1 MSLSTVPLSS
11 LLPPKDN
18 PRRTFDHSLIAGL
31 AQSIK
36 TDGLLQNLLV
46 RPEGDGNYRV
56 IFGKRRYLAL
66 QHLKKQGAIDGSYPV
81 PVDINDDLDDG
92 DAIRLATVENVQRE
106 QLHPMDEAEAFAKQL
121 QTGGTVEDIAEKTGF
136 SAQTVKRRLA
146 LATLCPDAKKA
157 FRSGTISRSI
167 AEAMTLGSRGQQR
180 AILESIEADYLPDP
194 EEIRDT
200 LIDGRPSLSMAIFPR
215 DAYTGSLI
223 TDLFA
228 DDETTYF
235 DDVDQFL
242 ARQREAVE
250 SLAEERRKT
259 AAWVEVHHLY
269 TVPWWQYREAEGEEP
284 AGVVINLHPS
294 GSVEIREGLTRHE
307 VKETVVEATRQT
319 PLAPRPARQRPEFAA
334 ELLRYV
340 ACQKSAAVQA
350 ALLGNPRKAK
360 EVAVL
365 LLLLGFRINIGA
377 RLNPHPC
384 HAVPLEERE
393 QRPYRAIDAAAAELA
408 DRLGL
413 RPNEGDGDEGREVGR
428 LIASCGALSLY
439 EALGQLSDD
448 ELDRLAVLLPVLC
461 FGQEEVSA
469 LDTGESLFNRIATDL
484 GTGIRQW
491 WIPDANFL
499 SGLLREQVV
508 AVAKECGAAE
518 HLSGFNGWT
527 KKQLVDELVR
537 FFADHSDPEKL
548 GADEDLRA
556 AEWLP
561 GIFRFPATKTVVA
574 EPPAA

>member
-46 RPEGDGNYRV
+46 RSEGDGNYRV
-56 IFGKRRYLAL
+56 VFGKRRYLAL

-121 QTGGTVEDIAEKTGF
+121 QAGGTVEDIAEKTGF
-136 SAQTVKRRLA
+136 STQTVKRRLA

-157 FRSGTISRSI
+157 FRSGTINRSI
-167 AEAMTLGSRGQQR
+167 AEAMTLGSREQQR
-180 AILESIEADYLPDP
+180 AILESIEEDYLPDAD
-194 EEIRDT
+194 EIRDT

-215 DAYTGSLI
+215 DAYTGTLT

-250 SLAEERRKT
+250 VLAEEHRRT

-269 TVPWWQYREAEGEEP
+269 TVPWWPYREAEGGEP
-284 AGVVINLHPS
+284 AGVVINLHHS
-294 GSVEIREGLTRHE
+294 GSVEIREGLARHE
-307 VKETVVEATRQT
+307 VKEVVVEATRQT
-319 PLAPRPARQRPEFAA
+319 PLAPRPARQHPEYAA
-334 ELLRYV
+334 DILRYV

-350 ALLGNPRKAK
+350 TLLGNPRKAK

-365 LLLLGFRINIGA
+365 LLLLGFRISIGA

-384 HAVPLEERE
+384 HAVSLEERE
-393 QRPYRAIDAAAAELA
+393 QRSYRTIATAAAEIA

-413 RPNEGDGDEGREVGR
+413 RPNEDNGTGYEVGR
-428 LIASCGALSLY
+428 LIASCGALPLY
-439 EALGQLSDD
+439 EALGQLSDE
-448 ELDRLAVLLPVLC
+448 ELDRLCVIGPILC
-461 FGQEEVSA
+461 FGQEDLSV
-469 LDTGESLFNRIATDL
+469 LDIGESLFNRIAGDL
-484 GTGIRQW
+484 GMQMRQW
-491 WIPDANFL
+491 WVPDATFL
-499 SGLLREQVV
+499 SGLLRDQVV
-508 AVAKECGAAE
+508 ALVKECGAAE

-537 FFADHSDPEKL
+537 FFADRSDPENL
-548 GADEDLRA
+548 GMDADLRA
-556 AEWLP
+556 AQWLP
-561 GIFRFPATKTVVA
+561 GLLRFPAMKTVVS